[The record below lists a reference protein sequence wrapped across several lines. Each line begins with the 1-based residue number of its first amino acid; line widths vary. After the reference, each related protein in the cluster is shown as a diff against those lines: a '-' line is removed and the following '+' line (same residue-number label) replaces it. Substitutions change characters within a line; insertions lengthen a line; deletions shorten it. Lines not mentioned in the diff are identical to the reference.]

1 MTCLFHLKN
10 NFFKKLAQIGLKNHS
25 KELNALFTT
34 INGLLFLNL
43 RCVTQFSMANTF
55 LDNIIS
61 EIDFLLTKPQERTKF
76 LEFLHYLKNNYFNIE
91 HRYFLGKISNF
102 QDELL
107 GDWYPQLS
115 NNVSES
121 LNSVLNSVFNRG
133 FVNRGACVEGLKI
146 FYSNRR
152 DKYRVFM
159 NDEKRNKRK
168 KSDILRFTNLKFIS
182 IRLLELLSNPNFVHY
197 PNFLSSCFF
206 EAIFKFS
213 RVDDPNVNEIFSG
226 TFSSPNYQPQI
237 IIPM

>member
-1 MTCLFHLKN
+1 
-10 NFFKKLAQIGLKNHS
+10 
-25 KELNALFTT
+25 
-34 INGLLFLNL
+34 
-43 RCVTQFSMANTF
+43 
-55 LDNIIS
+55 
-61 EIDFLLTKPQERTKF
+61 
-76 LEFLHYLKNNYFNIE
+76 
-91 HRYFLGKISNF
+91 
-102 QDELL
+102 
-107 GDWYPQLS
+107 
-115 NNVSES
+115 
-121 LNSVLNSVFNRG
+121 
-133 FVNRGACVEGLKI
+133 
-146 FYSNRR
+146 
-152 DKYRVFM
+152 M